1 MNIALLAQGLLS
13 MIKVLP
19 IWFDVLWTRTCHI
32 AKCLVVSTYILFK
45 QRKGYHFSTVWQ
57 WCTLHT
63 CSYFHNT
70 WWISHIYIP
79 LGADAALLFVGCV
92 FWYTPACL
100 LLITMTSLWRA
111 LTSSETRSML
121 VIDDVWCAHS
131 PLGGLLERFFGI
143 APVATEIKKG
153 LISWAQQ

>member
-19 IWFDVLWTRTCHI
+19 IWFDVLWTRKCHI

-63 CSYFHNT
+63 CSYFYNT
-70 WWISHIYIP
+70 WWISHIYVP

-100 LLITMTSLWRA
+100 PVTMTSLWRA
-111 LTSSETRSML
+111 LTSSETRSIL
-121 VIDDVWCAHS
+121 AIIHEVWFAHS
-131 PLGGLLERFFGI
+131 ALGGLLERFFGI
-143 APVATEIKKG
+143 APVATEIKRG
-153 LISWAQQ
+153 

>member
-19 IWFDVLWTRTCHI
+19 IWFDVLWTRKCHI

-70 WWISHIYIP
+70 WWISHIYVP

-92 FWYTPACL
+92 FWYTTACL
-100 LLITMTSLWRA
+100 PVTMTSLGRA
-111 LTSSETRSML
+111 LTSSETRSIFI
-121 VIDDVWCAHS
+121 IDEVWFAHS
-131 PLGGLLERFFGI
+131 ALGGLLERFFGI
-143 APVATEIKKG
+143 APVATEIKRG
-153 LISWAQQ
+153 

>member
-19 IWFDVLWTRTCHI
+19 IWFDVLWTRKCHI

-63 CSYFHNT
+63 CCYFHNT
-70 WWISHIYIP
+70 WWISHIYVP

-100 LLITMTSLWRA
+100 PVTMTSLWRA
-111 LTSSETRSML
+111 LTSSETRSIFI
-121 VIDDVWCAHS
+121 IDEVWFAHS
-131 PLGGLLERFFGI
+131 TLGGLLERFFGI
-143 APVATEIKKG
+143 APVATEIKRG
-153 LISWAQQ
+153 

>member
-19 IWFDVLWTRTCHI
+19 IWFDVLWTRKCHI
-32 AKCLVVSTYILFK
+32 AKCLAVSTYILFK

-63 CSYFHNT
+63 CCYFHNT
-70 WWISHIYIP
+70 WWISHIYVP
-79 LGADAALLFVGCV
+79 LRADAALLFVGCV

-100 LLITMTSLWRA
+100 QVTMTSLWRA
-111 LTSSETRSML
+111 LTSSETRSIFI
-121 VIDDVWCAHS
+121 IDDVWCAHS

-143 APVATEIKKG
+143 APVATEIKKE
-153 LISWAQQ
+153 LIS

>member
-19 IWFDVLWTRTCHI
+19 IWFDVLWTRKCHI

-70 WWISHIYIP
+70 WWISHIYVP
-79 LGADAALLFVGCV
+79 LGADTALLFVGCV

-100 LLITMTSLWRA
+100 PVTMTSLWRA
-111 LTSSETRSML
+111 LTSSETRSIF
-121 VIDDVWCAHS
+121 IDEVWFAHS
-131 PLGGLLERFFGI
+131 ALGGLLERFFGI
-143 APVATEIKKG
+143 APVATEIKRG
-153 LISWAQQ
+153 

>member
-19 IWFDVLWTRTCHI
+19 IWFDVLWTRKCHI

-63 CSYFHNT
+63 CSYFYNI
-70 WWISHIYIP
+70 WWISHIYVP

-100 LLITMTSLWRA
+100 PVTMTSLWRA
-111 LTSSETRSML
+111 LTSSETRSIFI
-121 VIDDVWCAHS
+121 IDEVWFAHS
-131 PLGGLLERFFGI
+131 ALGGLLERFFGI
-143 APVATEIKKG
+143 APVATEIKRG
-153 LISWAQQ
+153 

>member
-1 MNIALLAQGLLS
+1 MTEKYEYCITGPLGLLS

-19 IWFDVLWTRTCHI
+19 IWFDVLWTRKCHI

-70 WWISHIYIP
+70 RWISHIYVP

-100 LLITMTSLWRA
+100 PLTMTSSWRA
-111 LTSSETRSML
+111 LTSSETRSIF
-121 VIDDVWCAHS
+121 VIDKVWFAHS
-131 PLGGLLERFFGI
+131 ALGGLLERFFGI
-143 APVATEIKKG
+143 APVATEIKRG
-153 LISWAQQ
+153 

>member
-19 IWFDVLWTRTCHI
+19 IWFDVLWTRKCHI
-32 AKCLVVSTYILFK
+32 ARCLVVSTYILFK
-45 QRKGYHFSTVWQ
+45 QRKGYPFSTVWQ

-70 WWISHIYIP
+70 WWISHIYVP

-100 LLITMTSLWRA
+100 PVTMTSLWCA
-111 LTSSETRSML
+111 LTSSETRSIFI
-121 VIDDVWCAHS
+121 IDEVWFAHS
-131 PLGGLLERFFGI
+131 ALGGLLERFFGI
-143 APVATEIKKG
+143 APVATEIKRG
-153 LISWAQQ
+153 

>member
-19 IWFDVLWTRTCHI
+19 IWFDVLWTRKCHI

-45 QRKGYHFSTVWQ
+45 QRKGYHFFTVWQ

-70 WWISHIYIP
+70 WWISHIYTRTCSSFVQRYRWWYMWSWEISVAWHYTSHHHVFMVCIG
-79 LGADAALLFVGCV
+79 LFWDQVHIYYWWSLLQLCPFPIRW
-92 FWYTPACL
+92 FAEAFLWYC
-100 LLITMTSLWRA
+100 SCGHW
-111 LTSSETRSML
+111 
-121 VIDDVWCAHS
+121 D
-131 PLGGLLERFFGI
+131 
-143 APVATEIKKG
+143 KKEVN
-153 LISWAQQ
+153 